1 IERIIQRATELQ
13 AGERD
18 IGDGLTEGEL
28 LQLARDVGIPDAYVR
43 QAMLEE
49 RTKGALPDERGVVAT
64 IVGPRFVAAARA
76 LPGEAH
82 RVETALHQWMADGE
96 LLAVKRRYPEQTSWE
111 PKQGAMASIRRAL
124 SFGGR
129 SYALTRAREVVGQV
143 IPLDTGRCHVRLV
156 ADLKNTQQ
164 ERMAA
169 AAAAVIAGAAA
180 AGVGL
185 VLGVALPVLI
195 LPAVLG
201 TLVAWLVARNRRKD
215 VERVHVTL

>member
-1 IERIIQRATELQ
+1 MSEPRLERPAIERIIQRATELQ

-96 LLAVKRRYPEQTSWE
+96 LLAHTT
-111 PKQGAMASIRRAL
+111 ASLFRQSL
-124 SFGGR
+124 GF
-129 SYALTRAREVVGQV
+129 
-143 IPLDTGRCHVRLV
+143 
-156 ADLKNTQQ
+156 
-164 ERMAA
+164 
-169 AAAAVIAGAAA
+169 AVGAAGGVVIGLL
-180 AGVGL
+180 AGVSR
-185 VLGVALPVLI
+185 P
-195 LPAVLG
+195 
-201 TLVAWLVARNRRKD
+201 
-215 VERVHVTL
+215 VERFYEPLISLIYQRWGVVQV